1 MFRAIGFCVV
11 IGSIITGM
19 LMHGGNPMILLQ
31 VSEYVIIGGAGFGAL
46 LVSGGLKTVKNVAV
60 GTMHVF
66 RPDPYDEE
74 AYLELLQ
81 VLYEVFYTARREGLV
96 GIEEHAE
103 NPEESDLFAQ
113 YPGFREKEH
122 AVDFLTDTLKV
133 LLTGAVEE
141 HHLAEILDLDM
152 DERHASA
159 MKPASTVDELGDSMP
174 GFGIVAAVIGVIIT
188 MGHIGGSAEEIG
200 HSIAAALV
208 GTFLGV
214 LGAYG
219 ILKPLATAM
228 KARVQSE
235 EAYLNCIRTGLL
247 SFARGDSPVTSVEF
261 ARRVIE
267 ADERPS
273 FSEVEELIRGDGGD
287 SSVKEAA

>member
-1 MFRAIGFCVV
+1 MFRAIGFFVV

-19 LMHGGNPMILLQ
+19 MMHGGNPMILLQ
-31 VSEYVIIGGAGFGAL
+31 VSEYVIIGGAAFGAL
-46 LVSGGLKTVKNVAV
+46 LVSGGLKTVKNVFL
-60 GTMHVF
+60 GIIDVF
-66 RPDPYDEE
+66 KPDPYDQE

-113 YPGFREKEH
+113 YPGFQEKEH

-159 MKPASTVDELGDSMP
+159 MKPALTVDELGDSMP

-200 HSIAAALV
+200 HSIGAALV

-219 ILKPLATAM
+219 VLKPLATAM

-247 SFARGDSPVTSVEF
+247 SFARGDSPVTSIEF

-273 FSEVEELIRGDGGD
+273 FSEVEELIRGDGE